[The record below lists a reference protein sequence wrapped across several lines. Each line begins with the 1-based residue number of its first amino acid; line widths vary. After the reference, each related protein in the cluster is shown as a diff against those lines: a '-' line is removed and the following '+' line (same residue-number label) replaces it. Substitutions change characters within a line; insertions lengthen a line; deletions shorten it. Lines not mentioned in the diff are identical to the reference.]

1 MDRSDDCCFVRLFL
15 LVSGRWH
22 VLIVI
27 RRIRTG
33 DALAL
38 MAGEVC
44 LLHSILRVMA
54 RLHDTRLVND
64 DI

>member
-38 MAGEVC
+38 MA
-44 LLHSILRVMA
+44 
-54 RLHDTRLVND
+54 
-64 DI
+64 